1 MLLAPRSLERET
13 YPLVQAKHQVHRM
26 HGIAGTALEQDIHH
40 SMDGEQ
46 ATGLVLVEPDQ
57 ALVGVLDVGGNEWT
71 IDDKDNVMVIV
82 VLLIELRNH
91 LGSDTTLELC
101 GDSQCATLSKPRNT

>member
-1 MLLAPRSLERET
+1 MHLAPSSLERET

-71 IDDKDNVMVIV
+71 IDDKDKVMVIV
-82 VLLIELRNH
+82 VLLIQLTRHRTINA
-91 LGSDTTLELC
+91 TLEP
-101 GDSQCATLSKPRNT
+101 GRHSKGAALGKRR